1 MIKIIFT
8 SDYEIHGNGDGC
20 PYELM
25 VEPTDRM
32 LRQFDQYG
40 ARLTIMADVAEILK
54 FKDYAEEYG
63 RDDYHY
69 EKVAAQLRDAIRTG
83 HDVQLHLH
91 ASYFNATFEK
101 GRWRQD
107 WSEYDFAR
115 LPLERLNQ
123 VIRLGKEFLESL
135 LQPVNP
141 NYRCHVFRAANW
153 CVTPS
158 RNIVKALV
166 ENGIE
171 IDTSVYKYG
180 QREGWL
186 VYDYTRAHS
195 ALVPWRTSEDD
206 ICLEDE
212 NGQLLEIPIYS
223 ESRWIGAF
231 VTPQRLYRA
240 FVGRRHN
247 FSEYNAGPPPHA
259 DDAERNGS
267 NGSNGRRKSHWLFQ
281 KHAWKADFNQC
292 SGRQLIEAVKR
303 ANHTHVH
310 NGSVL
315 PFVLIGHSKLF
326 TEFNQRSLQP
336 FLSFVTNH
344 PARFGF
350 GVFKDFSGIPTAV
363 VKSPA
368 RRRAEDAAVL

>member
-1 MIKIIFT
+1 MLKVIFT

-25 VEPTDRM
+25 VEPTSRM
-32 LRQFDQYG
+32 LRQFDRYG
-40 ARLTIMADVAEILK
+40 AKLTIMADVAEILK
-54 FKDYAEEYG
+54 FKDYAQEYG

-69 EKVAAQLRDAIRTG
+69 EKVAGQLRDAVRTG

-91 ASYFNATFEK
+91 ASYFNATFEN

-115 LPLERLNQ
+115 LPLERLQQ

-141 NYRCHVFRAANW
+141 NYRCHAFRAANW

-158 RNIVKALV
+158 KNIVKALV
-166 ENGIE
+166 ENGIQ

-186 VYDYTRAHS
+186 MYDYTRAHS
-195 ALVPWRTSEDD
+195 ALVPWRVSEED
-206 ICLEDE
+206 ICLRDDD
-212 NGQLLEIPIYS
+212 GRLLEIPIYS

-231 VTPQRLYRA
+231 ATPQRFYRA
-240 FVGRRHN
+240 FMGRRHN
-247 FSEYNAGPPPHA
+247 FSGYNAGPPPQANGGHG
-259 DDAERNGS
+259 NGS
-267 NGSNGRRKSHWLFQ
+267 NGHNGKRKSHWLWR

-292 SGRQLIEAVKR
+292 SGRQLIHALVR
-303 ANHTHVH
+303 AETQHGATT
-310 NGSVL
+310 GSL
-315 PFVLIGHSKLF
+315 PFVMIGHSKLF
-326 TEFNQRSLQP
+326 SRFNQRSLQP
-336 FLSFVTNH
+336 FLSFVSRH
-344 PARFGF
+344 QESFGF
-350 GVFKDFSGIPTAV
+350 GVFREFGALVTGVPEASMVEPI
-363 VKSPA
+363 SSYS
-368 RRRAEDAAVL
+368 